1 MLGEFSRCLRGVD
14 CYVSYFKAGPWT
26 SDLSSESESTR
37 PSFLFLSLNIPFIRS
52 LLFEGRQCVLA
63 CHSI

>member
-1 MLGEFSRCLRGVD
+1 MLGKFSRCLRGVG
-14 CYVSYFKAGPWT
+14 CYV
-26 SDLSSESESTR
+26 SESESTR
-37 PSFLFLSLNIPFIRS
+37 PSFVFFFSLLIPFIRF